1 MSKIN
6 SYAKI
11 NLALNII
18 GKKLALH
25 KIETIVAFASLHDQ
39 IWIEKTKN
47 EDHQIFFKGKFSQNI
62 GKNNTVFK
70 LLQILDKKNLIH
82 NQKYK
87 ITINKQIPSR
97 AGLGGGS
104 MNAANI
110 LKYFVKKK
118 IIKIT
123 KKEIIL
129 ISRLISSDVIL
140 GLNSTYAILNSRNK
154 IKYFSNIKKFHILI
168 VKPNFGC
175 STKKIYM
182 KVKKFN
188 KSKFDKPSKKMF
200 DLENL
205 KKMQNDLENI
215 AISKYPK
222 LNKIKLFLE
231 NLSKQ
236 EFVRVTGSGSAIVAY
251 FKSKKNCDNAKK
263 MFKRKYKN
271 YWCISS
277 KTI

>member
-1 MSKIN
+1 
-6 SYAKI
+6 
-11 NLALNII
+11 
-18 GKKLALH
+18 
-25 KIETIVAFASLHDQ
+25 
-39 IWIEKTKN
+39 
-47 EDHQIFFKGKFSQNI
+47 
-62 GKNNTVFK
+62 
-70 LLQILDKKNLIH
+70 
-82 NQKYK
+82 
-87 ITINKQIPSR
+87 
-97 AGLGGGS
+97 
-104 MNAANI
+104 
-110 LKYFVKKK
+110 
-118 IIKIT
+118 
-123 KKEIIL
+123 
-129 ISRLISSDVIL
+129 
-140 GLNSTYAILNSRNK
+140 
-154 IKYFSNIKKFHILI
+154 
-168 VKPNFGC
+168 
-175 STKKIYM
+175 M

>member
-25 KIETIVAFASLHDQ
+25 KIETIVAFASLHDH